1 MLYLDKDLIRRIR
14 RDNPNTSPSAIIEFL
29 LRFFDAQTH
38 EEIRLRLEADSAAGI
53 PPASMDDIGLNF
65 IIGSNLPLRA
75 KTSLYRRW
83 EALCRLGGQ

>member
-38 EEIRLRLEADSAAGI
+38 EEIRLRLEADSAAG
-53 PPASMDDIGLNF
+53 
-65 IIGSNLPLRA
+65 
-75 KTSLYRRW
+75 
-83 EALCRLGGQ
+83 RLLWMI